1 MIENFS
7 FSNTGTNKITQSN
20 RILNTPG
27 DFAKSNLLYI
37 QEAGFLKSLRSHVS
51 KREKLD
57 SYLFLMVLSGQGKFT
72 YQQEVYELNP
82 KDCLL
87 IDCNHSYS
95 HESSEENPWE
105 LMWIHFSGNS
115 VKPFLSY
122 YNTLVPSL
130 VFHVEN
136 TTDFIDIVE
145 HCMQLSKK
153 KDLASEFLIHKS
165 ITDLLTLC
173 ISKNQKE
180 SLDTSSKKLK
190 EIKEYIDNHFM
201 EDISLSTIADHFF
214 ISKYHLAREFK
225 EVYGMTVGNH
235 ITACRIT
242 YAKTLLRFTDG
253 KIEEIAIKC
262 GIPDTNYFTKV
273 FKKLEGSTPKTYR
286 KQW

>member
-136 TTDFIDIVE
+136 TTDFSSGDHDRSRDEALRRQGRISACILRPE
-145 HCMQLSKK
+145 ATTQ
-153 KDLASEFLIHKS
+153 KS
-165 ITDLLTLC
+165 AQRALGTPP
-173 ISKNQKE
+173 
-180 SLDTSSKKLK
+180 
-190 EIKEYIDNHFM
+190 M
-201 EDISLSTIADHFF
+201 PV
-214 ISKYHLAREFK
+214 R
-225 EVYGMTVGNH
+225 
-235 ITACRIT
+235 RIP
-242 YAKTLLRFTDG
+242 F
-253 KIEEIAIKC
+253 
-262 GIPDTNYFTKV
+262 
-273 FKKLEGSTPKTYR
+273 
-286 KQW
+286 

>member
-7 FSNTGTNKITQSN
+7 FSNTGTDKITQSN
-20 RILNTPG
+20 RILNTPS
-27 DFAKSNLLYI
+27 DFAKNNLLYL
-37 QEAGFLKSLRSHVS
+37 QEAGFLKSLRSHIS

-72 YQQEVYELNP
+72 YQREVYELNP

-87 IDCNHSYS
+87 IDCNQSYS

-105 LMWIHFSGNS
+105 LMWIHFSG
-115 VKPFLSY
+115 KTAETFFTY
-122 YNTLVPSL
+122 YNALVPSFI
-130 VFHVEN
+130 FHVEN

-145 HCMQLSKK
+145 HCMHLSRI
-153 KDLASEFLIHKS
+153 KDLSSEFIIHKS

-180 SLDTSSKKLK
+180 NLETASKKLR
-190 EIKEYIDNHFM
+190 EIKEYIDNHFT

-225 EVYGMTVGNH
+225 VVYTSWRY
-235 ITACRIT
+235 ITTQHR
-242 YAKTLLRFTDG
+242 R
-253 KIEEIAIKC
+253 
-262 GIPDTNYFTKV
+262 
-273 FKKLEGSTPKTYR
+273 
-286 KQW
+286 